1 MELPKVDLEFLR
13 TVPTTQKVLFL
24 VIVVGAIVGMFYN
37 YVAVDKQGVIER
49 LQKEIGKLDAE
60 KQTLLVKVKHLD
72 LVRAAVEQLEI
83 ELEKKKEMLPP
94 AEEAV
99 ALLKQM
105 SDLGTRLGLD
115 IRLWKPKGR
124 VMDASQLFVKM
135 PVDVE
140 VSGGY
145 HTAALFFDR
154 IQKLPRIMNVT
165 NLRMGSAKLGEDRVQ
180 IKTTFVLTAYVAP
193 PEQS

>member
-1 MELPKVDLEFLR
+1 VELPKVDLEFLR
-13 TVPTTQKVLFL
+13 TVPTTRKVLFL

-72 LVRAAVEQLEI
+72 QVRAAVEQLEI

-115 IRLWKPKGR
+115 IRLWKPQGR

-165 NLRMGSAKLGEDRVQ
+165 SLRMGSAKLGGDRVQ

-193 PEQS
+193 PEQP

>member
-13 TVPTTQKVLFL
+13 TVPTTRKVLFL

-72 LVRAAVEQLEI
+72 QVKAAVEQLEI
-83 ELEKKKEMLPP
+83 ELEKKKELLPP

-193 PEQS
+193 PEQP

>member
-13 TVPTTQKVLFL
+13 TVPTTRKVLFL
-24 VIVVGAIVGMFYN
+24 VIVVGVIVGMFYN

-72 LVRAAVEQLEI
+72 LVRAAVEQLGI

>member
-13 TVPTTQKVLFL
+13 TVPTTRKVLFL
-24 VIVVGAIVGMFYN
+24 VVVVGAIVGMFYN

>member
-13 TVPTTQKVLFL
+13 TVPTTRKVLFL
-24 VIVVGAIVGMFYN
+24 VIVVGVIVGMFYN

-72 LVRAAVEQLEI
+72 QVKAAVEQLEI
-83 ELEKKKEMLPP
+83 ELEKKKELLPP

-115 IRLWKPKGR
+115 IKLWKPKGR

-193 PEQS
+193 PEQP

>member
-1 MELPKVDLEFLR
+1 VELPKVDLEFLR
-13 TVPTTQKVLFL
+13 TVPTTRKVLFL

-72 LVRAAVEQLEI
+72 QVRAAVEQLEI

-115 IRLWKPKGR
+115 IRLWKPQGR

-165 NLRMGSAKLGEDRVQ
+165 SLRMGSAKLGGDRVQ

>member
-13 TVPTTQKVLFL
+13 TVPTTRKVLFL

-72 LVRAAVEQLEI
+72 LVRAAVEQLGI

-193 PEQS
+193 PEQ

>member
-1 MELPKVDLEFLR
+1 VELPKVDLEFLR

-24 VIVVGAIVGMFYN
+24 VIVVGVIVGMFYN

-72 LVRAAVEQLEI
+72 QVKAAVEQLEI
-83 ELEKKKEMLPP
+83 ELEKKKELLPP

-193 PEQS
+193 PEQP

>member
-13 TVPTTQKVLFL
+13 TVPTTRKVLFL

-72 LVRAAVEQLEI
+72 LVRAAVEQLGI

>member
-13 TVPTTQKVLFL
+13 TVPTTRKVLFL

-72 LVRAAVEQLEI
+72 QVRAAVEQLEI

-193 PEQS
+193 PEQP

>member
-13 TVPTTQKVLFL
+13 TVPTTRKVLFL

-193 PEQS
+193 PEQP

>member
-13 TVPTTQKVLFL
+13 TVPTTRKVLFL

-72 LVRAAVEQLEI
+72 QVRAAVEQLEI

-115 IRLWKPKGR
+115 IRLWKPQGR

>member
-1 MELPKVDLEFLR
+1 VELPKVDLEFLR
-13 TVPTTQKVLFL
+13 TVPTTRKVLFL

-72 LVRAAVEQLEI
+72 QVRAAVEQLEI
-83 ELEKKKEMLPP
+83 ELEKKKELLPP

-115 IRLWKPKGR
+115 IRLWKPQGR

-165 NLRMGSAKLGEDRVQ
+165 SLRMGSAKLGGDRVQ

>member
-13 TVPTTQKVLFL
+13 TVPTTRKVLFL

>member
-13 TVPTTQKVLFL
+13 TVPTTRKVLFL
-24 VIVVGAIVGMFYN
+24 VIVVGVIVGMFYN

-72 LVRAAVEQLEI
+72 QVKAAVEQLEI
-83 ELEKKKEMLPP
+83 ELEKKKELLPP

-193 PEQS
+193 PEQP

>member
-13 TVPTTQKVLFL
+13 TVPTTRKVLFL

-72 LVRAAVEQLEI
+72 QVKAAVEQLEI
-83 ELEKKKEMLPP
+83 ELEKKKELLPP

-115 IRLWKPKGR
+115 IRLWKPQGR

>member
-1 MELPKVDLEFLR
+1 VELPKVDLEFLR
-13 TVPTTQKVLFL
+13 TVPTTRKVLFL

-165 NLRMGSAKLGEDRVQ
+165 SLRMGSAKLGGDRVQ

>member
-72 LVRAAVEQLEI
+72 LVRAAVEQLGI

-135 PVDVE
+135 PVDIE

-193 PEQS
+193 PEQP

>member
-13 TVPTTQKVLFL
+13 TVPTTRKVLFL

-115 IRLWKPKGR
+115 IRLWKPKGP

>member
-13 TVPTTQKVLFL
+13 TVPTTRKVLFL

-72 LVRAAVEQLEI
+72 QVKAAVEQLEI

-193 PEQS
+193 PEQP

>member
-13 TVPTTQKVLFL
+13 TVPTTRKVLFL
-24 VIVVGAIVGMFYN
+24 VIVVGALVGMFYN

-72 LVRAAVEQLEI
+72 QVRAAVEQLEI

-115 IRLWKPKGR
+115 IRLWKPQGR

-165 NLRMGSAKLGEDRVQ
+165 SLRMGSAKLGGDRVQ

>member
-1 MELPKVDLEFLR
+1 VELPKVDLQFLR

-24 VIVVGAIVGMFYN
+24 VIVVGVIVGMFYN

-72 LVRAAVEQLEI
+72 QVRAAVEQLEI

-115 IRLWKPKGR
+115 IRLWKPQGR

-165 NLRMGSAKLGEDRVQ
+165 SLRMGSAKLGGDRVQ

>member
-72 LVRAAVEQLEI
+72 QVKAAVEQLEI
-83 ELEKKKEMLPP
+83 ELEKKKELLPP

-193 PEQS
+193 PEQP

>member
-13 TVPTTQKVLFL
+13 TVPTTRKVLFL

-72 LVRAAVEQLEI
+72 QVRAAVEQLEI

-115 IRLWKPKGR
+115 IRLWKPQGR

-165 NLRMGSAKLGEDRVQ
+165 NLRMGSAKLSEDRVQ